1 MSNPIGAG
9 TAQIT
14 YNAPEA
20 ESLLLGKVSF
30 DLGISRGQMMREV
43 IAGKRK
49 LDGWVLA
56 FIETIRSEHAT
67 LKHATIIALFWVLLA
82 QSVFY
87 NDDSHVRTLRKGRRR
102 DEMAAGFE
110 DSWTSDPMDDIG
122 PVEWATIT
130 ETQPA

>member
-20 ESLLLGKVSF
+20 ESLLLGKVAF
-30 DLGISRGQMMREV
+30 DVGMSRGQLMREV
-43 IAGKRK
+43 IAGKRR

-56 FIETIRSEHAT
+56 FIETIRIEHST
-67 LKHATIIALFWVLLA
+67 MKHGAVVALALMLSI
-82 QSVFY
+82 QSFFF
-87 NDDSHVRTLRKGRRR
+87 NDDGHLRAMRKGRRR

-110 DSWTSDPMDDIG
+110 DSWTADPMDDIG
-122 PVEWATIT
+122 PVNWEDVKEVA
-130 ETQPA
+130 